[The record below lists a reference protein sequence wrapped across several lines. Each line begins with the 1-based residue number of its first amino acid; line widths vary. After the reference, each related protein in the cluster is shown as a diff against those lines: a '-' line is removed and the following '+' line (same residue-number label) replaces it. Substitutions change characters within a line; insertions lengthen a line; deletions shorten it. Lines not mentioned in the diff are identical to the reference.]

1 MMFLFDLLF
10 RALEGDYTLGNFIY
24 LSQVLSLILGELYQR
39 ERKGG
44 GEGSRRVTDIV
55 RYMVRHLGEPL
66 TLEQLAQEFDLSK
79 SGLDALF
86 QKHTGRSPMDFF
98 LRLKMKEAC
107 KMLRST
113 SLRVYEVA
121 QRLGYQDPYYFS
133 RIFRKV
139 VGISPKEYQNS
150 EYFHYQE

>member
-1 MMFLFDLLF
+1 M
-10 RALEGDYTLGNFIY
+10 RNPETAY
-24 LSQVLSLILGELYQR
+24 LVSDE
-39 ERKGG
+39 
-44 GEGSRRVTDIV
+44 
-55 RYMVRHLGEPL
+55 
-66 TLEQLAQEFDLSK
+66 EFDLSK
-79 SGLDALF
+79 SGLHALF

>member
-1 MMFLFDLLF
+1 M
-10 RALEGDYTLGNFIY
+10 
-24 LSQVLSLILGELYQR
+24 
-39 ERKGG
+39 
-44 GEGSRRVTDIV
+44 TDIV

-79 SGLDALF
+79 SGLHALF

-98 LRLKMKEAC
+98 LRLKEGSLQDAPLHQPAR
-107 KMLRST
+107 LRGGT
-113 SLRVYEVA
+113 APGLPGPLLLFPHLPE
-121 QRLGYQDPYYFS
+121 G
-133 RIFRKV
+133 